1 MEIIAVCGSVKFKD
15 EMLEYRDEQM
25 KNGKWVLLPENMDV
39 DIQKI
44 DDQVKKEMDKL
55 HLRKI
60 DCADKVLIWNR
71 GGYVGESTRKE
82 REYAYSKNKEIAFLE
97 NVKWETEEVNMNRD
111 VLNTNR
117 LDFVNDILCSNSKEY
132 KIRKSY
138 IMCNEDKLEEVVVY
152 YDYITGIDL
161 LEMVSLMER
170 FEYDLSYIQ
179 KNEIC
184 FRQISPTLLVSGK
197 YSGVL
202 SEYVKEV
209 KHKWLTKR
217 TK

>member
-55 HLRKI
+55 HFRKI

-71 GGYVGESTRKE
+71 GGYVGESTKKEYEYAKSHNKDIEFIESIKQETDVKKMIKE
-82 REYAYSKNKEIAFLE
+82 R
-97 NVKWETEEVNMNRD
+97 
-111 VLNTNR
+111 LNTNQ
-117 LDFVNDILCSNSKEY
+117 LDYGNDILRSNGKEY
-132 KIRKSY
+132 KIRKSCIIY
-138 IMCNEDKLEEVVVY
+138 NENMIEEVVIY

-170 FEYDLSYIQ
+170 FGYDFSYIQ

-184 FRQISPTLLVSGK
+184 FRQISPTLFVTGK

-202 SEYVKEV
+202 SEYVKGV
-209 KHKWLTKR
+209 N
-217 TK
+217 

>member
-117 LDFVNDILCSNSKEY
+117 LDFVNDILCSNGKEY

-184 FRQISPTLLVSGK
+184 FRQISPTLFVTGK

-202 SEYVKEV
+202 SEYGKENEKNEV
-209 KHKWLTKR
+209 K
-217 TK
+217 

>member
-117 LDFVNDILCSNSKEY
+117 LDFVNDILCSNGKEY

-184 FRQISPTLLVSGK
+184 FRKISPTLLVSGK